1 MSKIGKKPDFRQA
14 KQFSQLTENDGF
26 SCNDGKTFNLAATLK
41 LSMKLVSYLNE
52 EREQLGVLVNDIIYD
67 MEVLHPDLPNS
78 MNMFLNY
85 WEESFPVAQAGELM
99 LREGTRTSN
108 KGIPLKDVQ
117 LLAPVPLPASCRD
130 GYAFRQHVA
139 AARRN
144 RKVEMIPEFD
154 QYPIFYFT
162 NHHSITGP
170 GDIRCMP
177 DHFEKLDFEL
187 EAAIVICKHGRN
199 IKAAEADEYIGGLMI
214 MNDLSARRLQ
224 MEEML
229 LNLGPAKGKDFS
241 TVIGPWLVTL
251 DELQAFEVA
260 PKENHTGTA
269 WNLRMQCWVN
279 GKQVSDGNVRDMDW
293 TFAEII
299 ERASYGVDLYPGD
312 VIGSGTVGTGCFLE
326 LNGSG
331 KLQDPNYPE
340 QWLQA
345 NDVVEME
352 IDGLGKLSN
361 TIVAEETDWSILK
374 LKK

>member
-1 MSKIGKKPDFRQA
+1 
-14 KQFSQLTENDGF
+14 
-26 SCNDGKTFNLAATLK
+26 
-41 LSMKLVSYLNE
+41 MKLVSYLKE
-52 EREQLGVLVNDIIYD
+52 GQEQLAVLIHDMVYD
-67 MEVLHPDLPNS
+67 MEVLHPDLPSS
-78 MNMFLNY
+78 MNMFLTY
-85 WEESFPVAQAGELM
+85 WEDAYPVAQAGEL
-99 LREGTRTSN
+99 LLKEGTRTSN
-108 KGIPLKDVQ
+108 RAIPLSQVE
-117 LLAPVPLPASCRD
+117 LIAPVPFPSSCRD

-162 NHHSITGP
+162 NHHSIQGP
-170 GDIRCMP
+170 GNIHCMP

-199 IKAAEADEYIGGLMI
+199 IKAEHADEYIGGLMI
-214 MNDLSARRLQ
+214 MNDMSARRLQ

-251 DELQAFEVA
+251 DELQSFEIP
-260 PKENHTGTA
+260 PKENHTGKS

-279 GKQVSDGNVRDMDW
+279 GKQVSDGNVGDMDW

-326 LNGSG
+326 LNGTG
-331 KLQDPNYPE
+331 KLNDPNYTE
-340 QWLQA
+340 QWLRP
-345 NDVVEME
+345 NDVVDME

-361 TIVAEETDWSILK
+361 TIIAEETDWSILK
-374 LKK
+374 QKKG